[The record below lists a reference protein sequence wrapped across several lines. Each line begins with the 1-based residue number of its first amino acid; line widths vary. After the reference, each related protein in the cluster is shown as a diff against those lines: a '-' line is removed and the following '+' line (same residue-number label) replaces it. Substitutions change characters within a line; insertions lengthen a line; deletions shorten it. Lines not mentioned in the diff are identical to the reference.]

1 MKKLIVAF
9 LTVMAA
15 SSAFA
20 DSSASD
26 CGCTM
31 DLTIRLSQTEP
42 GLMRVEEL
50 RWTEATEMISKSEYL
65 TQADRQD
72 AAKKSGYSGKIAFF
86 LLETTEYSAVKQE
99 VLIVQPTENCKIT
112 GRYTT
117 YIE

>member
-9 LTVMAA
+9 FTVIVA

-20 DSSASD
+20 NSSD

-31 DLTIRLSQTEP
+31 DLTLRLSQSEP

-50 RWTEATEMISKSEYL
+50 DWTEASQMISKSEYL
-65 TQADRQD
+65 TSKDRID
-72 AAKKSGYSGKIAFF
+72 AAKKAGADGKTAFF

-99 VLIVQPTENCKIT
+99 VLIVQPNSNCKIT